1 MSETDDQA
9 GAESPRGVAPR
20 IIAIANQ
27 KGGVGKTTTAI
38 NLATALAAT
47 GKRVLIVDIDPQ
59 GNASTGLGVARNER
73 AINTYHLL
81 TGEATVADAARPTA
95 IPGLSIIPANADL
108 AGAEVELVD
117 AESREF
123 RLKEALADLTGFDY
137 VLIDCP
143 PGLTLLMLNA
153 LVAAQAVLVPLQCEF
168 LALDGVSQVVQ
179 TIERVQKGFNPGLT
193 LHGILLT
200 MYDGRT
206 NLSDMVVADVRS
218 YFGDKVYETV
228 IPRNVRVSEAPSHGK
243 PVLLYDYRC
252 SGSEAYINLAGEV
265 LKRERELVA

>member
-1 MSETDDQA
+1 VAAADA
-9 GAESPRGVAPR
+9 PSPSAPR

-38 NLATALAAT
+38 NLATAMAAT
-47 GKRVLIVDIDPQ
+47 KKSVLIIDLDPQ
-59 GNASTGLGVARNER
+59 GNASTGLGIDRKDRVT
-73 AINTYHLL
+73 NTYHLL
-81 TGEATVADAARPTA
+81 TGEAELKDAARPTG
-95 IPGLSIIPANADL
+95 IPDLDIVPSNSDL

-117 AESREF
+117 AEEREY
-123 RLKEALADLTGFDY
+123 RLKLALAGTQGYDY
-137 VLIDCP
+137 ILVDCP

-179 TIERVQKGFNPGLT
+179 TIERVQKNFNPSLT

-200 MYDGRT
+200 MYDART
-206 NLSDMVVADVRS
+206 NLSDMVAADVRG
-218 YFGDKVYETV
+218 YFGAKVYETV

-243 PVLLYDYRC
+243 PVLLYDYR
-252 SGSEAYINLAGEV
+252 SAGSEAYINLAGEV
-265 LKRERELVA
+265 LKREREMTA